1 MPVRNSNQRSY
12 EETHDESGSFSVSN
26 LPVMNESMN
35 EMIYHYEMNHALN
48 SGYEAIILASLNFIS
63 FYTYHFVQQYVI

>member
-1 MPVRNSNQRSY
+1 
-12 EETHDESGSFSVSN
+12 
-26 LPVMNESMN
+26 MNESMN